1 MRGSIQTKMIV
12 GFGSALLILSI
23 IATLTYR
30 SIASL
35 IDEGRRVAHAFEV
48 RAELEATRARTADAE
63 TGLRGFLIAGDKEF
77 LEPYDLARAQLS
89 GHLQRL
95 RRLTRDNPRQR
106 KWIDRLEPQ
115 LAERFR
121 TMAQVIELRHTEGR
135 EAALEMLSKGP
146 SRTRMVAIRD
156 TIARLKAEEERVLS
170 VRVDDT
176 KASALDSFAT
186 LSLLILLDVVLLG
199 SLFFVVRRDLAERRR
214 VLQALTLSR
223 ERYELAVQGSRDGLW
238 DWDIMTDEV
247 YFSPQWKAQIG
258 YEDHEIRG
266 HFEEWRSRVHPDDRD
281 RAMATLQAY
290 LDGGLPIYELE
301 HRLRHK
307 DGSFRWIR
315 ARAVALRDER
325 GRPYRMAGSH
335 TDITARKQAERQLS
349 EQNRR
354 LEEAARSEREAH
366 VALKPAQSRLVQA
379 EKLASLGQMVAG
391 VAHEINNPLAFV
403 TNNIAVLERDVAEM
417 RELIALLEEAH
428 DLIAHERPD
437 LRDRIREFRD
447 RVEMTY
453 TLENIG
459 GLIQRSREGLRRIH
473 QIVQDLRIFA
483 RLDEA
488 EVKEVDLNVGIE
500 STITIL
506 RGHARKKHLEIELDL
521 GPLPPVSCNPAKINQ
536 VVMNLLSNAIDAS
549 DEQGRVIVRT
559 RAEPHGVRVEVVDQG
574 IGIDPQGPRPDLR
587 PVLHDQARRPG
598 HRPRAEHQLRDH
610 PGPRRNDR
618 GRVGPRPG
626 DPLRGPPA
634 AEAPGL
640 RSVAAGRQARC
651 RTRARAGP
659 V

>member
-1 MRGSIQTKMIV
+1 M
-12 GFGSALLILSI
+12 
-23 IATLTYR
+23 
-30 SIASL
+30 
-35 IDEGRRVAHAFEV
+35 
-48 RAELEATRARTADAE
+48 
-63 TGLRGFLIAGDKEF
+63 
-77 LEPYDLARAQLS
+77 
-89 GHLQRL
+89 
-95 RRLTRDNPRQR
+95 
-106 KWIDRLEPQ
+106 
-115 LAERFR
+115 
-121 TMAQVIELRHTEGR
+121 
-135 EAALEMLSKGP
+135 
-146 SRTRMVAIRD
+146 
-156 TIARLKAEEERVLS
+156 
-170 VRVDDT
+170 
-176 KASALDSFAT
+176 ALDSSSGIPFTNSTLTRREPKSDFRASTSRASSHSSAGALASVPRLGGWNQTDVPTGGSVSTINLAPRRLMSRISARVPFDCFAT
-186 LSLLILLDVVLLG
+186 LSLLILLDVVLLR

-214 VLQALTLSR
+214 VLQALTLGR

-238 DWDIMTDEV
+238 DWDITTDEV

-366 VALKPAQSRLVQA
+366 VALKLAQSRLVQA

-403 TNNIAVLERDVAEM
+403 TNNIAVLERDVTEM
-417 RELIALLEEAH
+417 RQLIALLEEAD

-437 LRDRIREFRD
+437 LRDRIRELRD
-447 RVEMTY
+447 RVEMTD

-459 GLIQRSREGLRRIH
+459 GLIRRSREGLRRIH

-506 RGHARKKHLEIELDL
+506 RGHARKKHIEIELDL
-521 GPLPPVSCNPAKINQ
+521 GSLPPVSCNPAKINQ
-536 VVMNLLSNAIDAS
+536 VVMSLLSNASDAS

-559 RAEPHGVRVEVVDQG
+559 RAEPHGVRVEVIDQG
-574 IGIDPQGPRPDLR
+574 IGIDPKVRDRIFDPFFTTK
-587 PVLHDQARRPG
+587 PVGHGTGLGLSISYGIIQDHGGMIAVESALGRGTRFAVHLPLRRPG
-598 HRPRAEHQLRDH
+598 S
-610 PGPRRNDR
+610 GPS
-618 GRVGPRPG
+618 
-626 DPLRGPPA
+626 PPVA
-634 AEAPGL
+634 KLDVEPEPELAPCKEIP
-640 RSVAAGRQARC
+640 AG
-651 RTRARAGP
+651 
-659 V
+659 